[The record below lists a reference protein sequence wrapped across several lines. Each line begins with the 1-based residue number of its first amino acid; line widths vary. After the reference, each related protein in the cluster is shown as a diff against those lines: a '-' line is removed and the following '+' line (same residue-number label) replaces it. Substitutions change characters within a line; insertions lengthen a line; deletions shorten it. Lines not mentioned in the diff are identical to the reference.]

1 MVKLEPLN
9 TVAKYNS
16 LERFD
21 DGKYFLSSI
30 LSESR
35 SHIALSFPT
44 YWHCL
49 ASGVKQMYPHV
60 HRVVYGLA
68 INSSINDSMT
78 KADEIN
84 VSKLYNWIKLR
95 LINSRFRFSGSD
107 TYIFMV
113 SVDFFEHLGIN
124 FEWIRFVWIGLVRFE
139 HGRLLNWLRISLVRL
154 GNAVFNERSGLEI
167 FNLCIFSSQDEDED
181 ELAFFFSFH
190 FIPTHCT
197 LHIASQWIVY
207 RICALRKFSSN
218 RFTVDAN
225 E

>member
-1 MVKLEPLN
+1 MPKFPIEYFQLQCFPSSSRILSLSDPRIPIDHKVTLHFGDNNQPNDNRSLHFQSPMVKLEPLN

-35 SHIALSFPT
+35 SHITLSFPT

-68 INSSINDSMT
+68 INSIDSTT

-124 FEWIRFVWIGLVRFE
+124 FEWIRFVWFGSVWMPWQTIKL
-139 HGRLLNWLRISLVRL
+139 
-154 GNAVFNERSGLEI
+154 
-167 FNLCIFSSQDEDED
+167 
-181 ELAFFFSFH
+181 
-190 FIPTHCT
+190 
-197 LHIASQWIVY
+197 IA
-207 RICALRKFSSN
+207 N
-218 RFTVDAN
+218 
-225 E
+225 